1 MKRKIAEG
9 WRRTL
14 MEYGILTGATVI
26 LNVGIYFFKFPNNFT
41 FGGVSGLS
49 VLVSAKTP
57 LSAGTV
63 NLLVNAVLLVLGFI
77 FLGRDSE

>member
-14 MEYGILTGATVI
+14 MEYGILTGATII

-41 FGGVSGLS
+41 FGGV
-49 VLVSAKTP
+49 
-57 LSAGTV
+57 
-63 NLLVNAVLLVLGFI
+63 
-77 FLGRDSE
+77 